1 MKTIG
6 AQALHLLHH
15 PHVWK
20 HKRLTVREKM
30 LRDCVDIISLIKK
43 GATTKAVAE
52 HYGIHQVSIQQ
63 HIRET
68 VGDSVMLILKA
79 NSRAALVAGRKR
91 QLMEKNRSNV

>member
-30 LRDCVDIISLIKK
+30 LRDCTDIISLIKK

-91 QLMEKNRSNV
+91 QLEGKRNAL